1 MNMGIWEYVNMK
13 TTLEIPDA
21 LFRQAKVKAAM
32 DGRKL
37 KDLVAEG
44 LTLVLTGPGQ
54 ATGSV
59 STTGNSTE
67 GQDRNQTTPSW
78 YGALAPYARR
88 ARAGSDMGAIR
99 KSIARGIVAE
109 RQS

>member
-1 MNMGIWEYVNMK
+1 MGIGEYGSMK

-21 LFRQAKVKAAM
+21 LFREAKVKAAM
-32 DGRKL
+32 DGRKM

-44 LTLVLTGPGQ
+44 LTLVLTGPGLVTV
-54 ATGSV
+54 AALAASGSA
-59 STTGNSTE
+59 E
-67 GQDRNQTTPSW
+67 GKPTPSW

-88 ARAGSDMGAIR
+88 AKAGSSMAAIR

-109 RQS
+109 WQS